1 MSEQK
6 FERGTSLSIFAADRR
21 EDMGALIAALLI
33 ALGVLFVI
41 GK

>member
-6 FERGTSLSIFAADRR
+6 FERGTSLSIFVSDRK
-21 EDMGALIAALLI
+21 EDMGSLVFALLI
-33 ALGVLFVI
+33 ALGIVMFV

>member
-6 FERGTSLSIFAADRR
+6 FERGTSLSIFVSDRK
-21 EDMGALIAALLI
+21 EDIGSLVFALLI
-33 ALGVLFVI
+33 AMGVLMVV